1 MESDLRVL
9 LEKKGHAV
17 HTVAPQ
23 TTALA
28 AVRAMNAHRIGAV
41 LVVEHDV
48 PVGIFSERD
57 VLRRIVETETD
68 PKSVTA
74 GELMSSPL
82 VTVEPNTKVIEA
94 MRLMTDK
101 RIRHLPVMERGRL
114 VGLVSIG
121 DLTKWVTRDL
131 RDEVEQLE
139 SYITGPQL

>member
-9 LEKKGHAV
+9 LEKKGHTV
-17 HTVAPQ
+17 HTVGPQ

-48 PVGIFSERD
+48 PVGIFTERD
-57 VLRRIVETETD
+57 VLRRIVETQTD
-68 PKSVTA
+68 PSSVTVS
-74 GELMSSPL
+74 ELMSSPL
-82 VTVEPNTKVIEA
+82 VTVEPKMKVMDA
-94 MRLMTDK
+94 MRLMTD
-101 RIRHLPVMERGRL
+101 RRVRHLPVMDQGSL